1 MRFIYTKRRKERHD
15 GFSRYLSFSRFY
27 SRIGFYAKNGTLFY
41 SELLLKKRVFLIVS
55 IIIRY
60 KMVTVNYF
68 YFLKITFMR
77 ARARMCVCERFE
89 YAQLTKRGAFSQ
101 SADKTATLLS
111 PLPRGKIT
119 DLRLPNDGTTKPQSR
134 KIGAHIFSVMR
145 KDLCFSAVFI

>member
-68 YFLKITFMR
+68 YFLEITFTRLR
-77 ARARMCVCERFE
+77 ARIRVFATEFELTRRDINRIKPKDRQKLRKRFMPPALRQTAAIVHF
-89 YAQLTKRGAFSQ
+89 YAMNAYACPSCRKKRA
-101 SADKTATLLS
+101 
-111 PLPRGKIT
+111 
-119 DLRLPNDGTTKPQSR
+119 
-134 KIGAHIFSVMR
+134 SV
-145 KDLCFSAVFI
+145 D